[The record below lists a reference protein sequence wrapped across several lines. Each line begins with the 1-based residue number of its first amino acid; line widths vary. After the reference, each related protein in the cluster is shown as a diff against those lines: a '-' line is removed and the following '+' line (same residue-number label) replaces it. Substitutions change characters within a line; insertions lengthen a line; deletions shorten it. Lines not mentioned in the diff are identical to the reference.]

1 MMMTTLSL
9 LKSIPANLCCKSHFV
24 LRYLCITL
32 RWENFPPLHR
42 RHVIGILKVG
52 TKNLFIYDMHGVQHE
67 MAPLC
72 VLDFYV
78 HESRQRQG
86 CGRKLFDFMLAVR
99 AKCVNSSHPSFALFL
114 RSLLAMFLPPN
125 RANHSAVG
133 TRDKGFLWQLLF
145 PLFPAGAMD
154 WASFVDPPHALFEQ
168 EDPCS
173 IPKACWVHFSQDFG
187 RARFLDG
194 SRMFRA
200 YLKSPARRMNSLYF
214 ID

>member
-1 MMMTTLSL
+1 MFTMVMKTWSL
-9 LKSIPANLCCKSHFV
+9 LKSIPANLCCKSHFL
-24 LRYLCITL
+24 LRYLCIIL

-99 AKCVNSSHPSFALFL
+99 AKCVTSSHPSFAFFL
-114 RSLLAMFLPPN
+114 RCFFPQTAPTTRPWG
-125 RANHSAVG
+125 RG
-133 TRDKGFLWQLLF
+133 TRAFLWRLLL

-154 WASFVDPPHALFEQ
+154 RTAFVDPPHALFEQ
-168 EDPCS
+168 GDPCS

-187 RARFLDG
+187 RTRFLDG
-194 SRMFRA
+194 SRMFRT
-200 YLKSPARRMNSLYF
+200 YLK
-214 ID
+214 